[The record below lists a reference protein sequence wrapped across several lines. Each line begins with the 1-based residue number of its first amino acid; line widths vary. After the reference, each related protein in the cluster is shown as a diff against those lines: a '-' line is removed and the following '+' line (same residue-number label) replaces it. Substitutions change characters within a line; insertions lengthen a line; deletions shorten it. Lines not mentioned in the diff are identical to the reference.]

1 MCKVCGSLGRTCACG
16 AMRSVS
22 VNFPSPFLLG
32 CDNIRGLMD
41 LVNPHAERVPKE
53 FVDI

>member
-1 MCKVCGSLGRTCACG
+1 MCKDCGSLGRTWACG
-16 AMRSVS
+16 AARSVS

-32 CDNIRGLMD
+32 SDNIRGLMD
-41 LVNPHAERVPKE
+41 LMNPHAERVRKE